1 MKKLVLSLFIV
12 AGVMDTASAQTNWGC
27 DNAHSSVMFAIEHM
41 TVAKT
46 IGWFGDYEIKMTTN
60 KADFSDAVLEVTL
73 KSSSINTGNEQ
84 RDGHLK
90 SADFFDAEKNPTITF
105 KSTSFKKIKDN
116 MYEVKG
122 NLTMKGVTKE
132 ITLEAVYGGEKKDPY
147 GNVKSG
153 WSVRTKIDRTQY
165 GMAWN
170 APLEGGGN
178 ILGNMVEIMCDI
190 ELIKKK

>member
-1 MKKLVLSLFIV
+1 MKKVFLSLLLV
-12 AGVMDTASAQTNWGC
+12 AGVMGTANAQTNWSC
-27 DNAHSSVMFAIEHM
+27 DNSHSSVMFAIEHM

-46 IGWFGDYEIKMTTN
+46 MGWFSDYEIKMTTN
-60 KADFSDAVLEVTL
+60 KADFSDATLEVTI
-73 KSSSINTGNEQ
+73 KTSSINTGNEQ

-90 SADFFDAEKNPTITF
+90 SPDFFDAEKNPTITF

-165 GMAWN
+165 GMVWN

-190 ELIKKK
+190 ELMKKK